1 LWFPAPDESLWI
13 GLLKLKLIVPG
24 SRSLKD
30 KRKAIAQV
38 RERVRSRLQLSISEI
53 GHLEDPRHA
62 VMAIA
67 MVGGDQK
74 FIRAR
79 LDSLLYDIES
89 WGRVVIHTH
98 ELNVFRPTPD

>member
-1 LWFPAPDESLWI
+1 M
-13 GLLKLKLIVPG
+13 
-24 SRSLKD
+24 
-30 KRKAIAQV
+30 AQV
-38 RERVRSRLQLSISEI
+38 RERVRSRLQLSIAEV

-62 VMAIA
+62 AMAIA

-89 WGRVVIHTH
+89 WGRVVVHAH
-98 ELNVFRPTPD
+98 EVSVFRPTPD